1 MNKNTT
7 LHRRGVLQIAAI
19 FGAMSALSPV
29 KLSLAQS
36 AQRAHRIK
44 FSGLSIR

>member
-19 FGAMSALSPV
+19 FGAMSALSRRFFDTRGVARPAYHV
-29 KLSLAQS
+29 ELL
-36 AQRAHRIK
+36 
-44 FSGLSIR
+44 